1 MKGEAVLS
9 TRDLC
14 AGYGD
19 RMVIH
24 HADLDLVPGEV
35 VALLGPNGI
44 GKTTLIRAL
53 TGALKPEGGTLTLYG
68 RDMSRMSPKAVAR
81 KVARVVQS
89 PGSAWSF
96 SVSHAVNLGRW
107 PHHGWLRAPGP
118 EDRRIAEMAMEEME
132 VLHLADR
139 DFSTL
144 SGGEAQRVMIA
155 QALAQEP
162 SVLIMDEPV
171 AHLDL
176 HHQVSTLDLVRRLSD
191 RGIAILAS
199 LHDINLAAMYAH
211 RVVMIDREGHV
222 HSGPVSEMLQADRI
236 EELFGLKL
244 LPLRSEQ
251 HGTDYLMPMPAHLA
265 ACF

>member
-1 MKGEAVLS
+1 
-9 TRDLC
+9 
-14 AGYGD
+14 
-19 RMVIH
+19 
-24 HADLDLVPGEV
+24 
-35 VALLGPNGI
+35 
-44 GKTTLIRAL
+44 
-53 TGALKPEGGTLTLYG
+53 
-68 RDMSRMSPKAVAR
+68 MSPKAVAR
-81 KVARVVQS
+81 KIARVVQS

-96 SVSHAVNLGRW
+96 SVRHAVNLGRW
-107 PHHGWLRAPGP
+107 PHHGWLKAPGA
-118 EDRRIAEMAMEEME
+118 EDRRIAEQAMEEME

-139 DFSTL
+139 DFPTL

-176 HHQVSTLDLVRRLSD
+176 HHQISTLDMVRRLSD
-191 RGIAILAS
+191 RGISVLAS

-211 RVVMIDREGHV
+211 RVIIIDTDGKV
-222 HSGPVSEMLQADRI
+222 HSGDVCRMLKAERI

-251 HGTDYLMPMPAHLA
+251 HGTDYLLPMPAHLA
-265 ACF
+265 ACS